1 MSEKKELTT
10 LRLFSPLRAGL
21 YIRDE
26 WGVGNSPVE
35 LAGAELC
42 AYEDKIRELIARERL
57 DSEGERGLAV
67 YLDDNALGKKVYS
80 MNPTVETWQGE
91 LWGVLEVKS
100 YGKLNAAELK
110 DLTDEWC
117 GQESDGWGEGLE
129 QRPIETEEG
138 ELYVSFWHFG
148 SDFFIKPE
156 EELKH
161 SQNQGLNMQMGGM

>member
-42 AYEDKIRELIARERL
+42 AYEDKIRKLIARERL

-67 YLDDNALGKKVYS
+67 YLDDDALG
-80 MNPTVETWQGE
+80 
-91 LWGVLEVKS
+91 
-100 YGKLNAAELK
+100 
-110 DLTDEWC
+110 
-117 GQESDGWGEGLE
+117 
-129 QRPIETEEG
+129 
-138 ELYVSFWHFG
+138 
-148 SDFFIKPE
+148 
-156 EELKH
+156 
-161 SQNQGLNMQMGGM
+161 